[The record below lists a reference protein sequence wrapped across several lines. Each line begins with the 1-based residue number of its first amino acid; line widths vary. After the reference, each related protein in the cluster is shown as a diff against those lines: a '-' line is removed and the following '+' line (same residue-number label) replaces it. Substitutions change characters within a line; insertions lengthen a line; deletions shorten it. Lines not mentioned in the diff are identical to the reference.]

1 MSPDLPASLQELEQR
16 MLLAQSQTCQMRE
29 VLAPVDVSLS
39 FTEEPL
45 EEELLSMGWAPPTT

>member
-1 MSPDLPASLQELEQR
+1 
-16 MLLAQSQTCQMRE
+16 MRE